1 MTTKQ
6 ALQLLTTLR
15 PKTSY
20 SLSHIDTC
28 SSDYFSG
35 HHLPVAQVLVDEN
48 STYQNIKDGLLSYYA
63 TEHIEDLDTEAYER
77 AVNELFEEVASV
89 YAESLNEFKVYL
101 KEKPFPVTT
110 VPLILKGVGSMEE
123 QDEWD
128 LYMFFTVETL
138 GEDDE

>member
-15 PKTSY
+15 PKTRY

-48 STYQNIKDGLLSYYA
+48 STYQDIKDGLLSYYA
-63 TEHIEDLDTEAYER
+63 TDHIEDLDTEAYEL
-77 AVNELFEEVASV
+77 AVNELFENFT
-89 YAESLNEFKVYL
+89 SLDY
-101 KEKPFPVTT
+101 
-110 VPLILKGVGSMEE
+110 VPDTLACVGGSMEE
-123 QDEWD
+123 EDWD
-128 LYMFFTVETL
+128 LYMYFVIDL

>member
-35 HHLPVAQVLVDEN
+35 HHLPVVQVLVDEN
-48 STYQNIKDGLLSYYA
+48 STYKDIKDGLLSYWA
-63 TEHIEDLDTEAYER
+63 TDHIEDLDTEAYEL
-77 AVNELFEEVASV
+77 AVNELFES
-89 YAESLNEFKVYL
+89 F
-101 KEKPFPVTT
+101 TT
-110 VPLILKGVGSMEE
+110 LDYVPDTLAYVGGSME
-123 QDEWD
+123 DDDMWD
-128 LYMFFTVETL
+128 LYMYFVIETL

>member
-15 PKTSY
+15 PKTRY

-35 HHLPVAQVLVDEN
+35 HHLPVVQVLVDEN
-48 STYQNIKDGLLSYYA
+48 STYKDIKDGLLSYWA
-63 TEHIEDLDTEAYER
+63 TDHIEDLNTEAYEL
-77 AVNELFEEVASV
+77 AVNELFENFT
-89 YAESLNEFKVYL
+89 SLDY
-101 KEKPFPVTT
+101 
-110 VPLILKGVGSMEE
+110 VPDTLAYVGGSMEE
-123 QDEWD
+123 EDWD
-128 LYMFFTVETL
+128 LYMYFVIDL

>member
-35 HHLPVAQVLVDEN
+35 HHLPVVQVLVDEN
-48 STYQNIKDGLLSYYA
+48 STYQDIKDGLLSYWA
-63 TEHIEDLDTEAYER
+63 TDHIEDLDTEAYEL
-77 AVNELFEEVASV
+77 AVNELFENFT
-89 YAESLNEFKVYL
+89 SLDY
-101 KEKPFPVTT
+101 
-110 VPLILKGVGSMEE
+110 VPDTLAYVGGSMEE
-123 QDEWD
+123 EDWD
-128 LYMFFTVETL
+128 LYMYFTVETL

>member
-35 HHLPVAQVLVDEN
+35 HHLPVVQVLVDEN
-48 STYQNIKDGLLSYYA
+48 STYQNIKDGLLSYWA
-63 TEHIEDLDTEAYER
+63 TDHIEDLDIEAYEL
-77 AVNELFEEVASV
+77 AVNELFENFT
-89 YAESLNEFKVYL
+89 SLDY
-101 KEKPFPVTT
+101 
-110 VPLILKGVGSMEE
+110 VPDTLAYVGGSMEE
-123 QDEWD
+123 EDWD
-128 LYMFFTVETL
+128 LYMYFVIDL